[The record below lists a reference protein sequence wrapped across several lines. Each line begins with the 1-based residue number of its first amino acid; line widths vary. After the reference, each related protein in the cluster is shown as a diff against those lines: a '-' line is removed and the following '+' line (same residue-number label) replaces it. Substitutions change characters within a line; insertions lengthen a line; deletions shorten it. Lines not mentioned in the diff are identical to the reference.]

1 MILVKPDLSF
11 RGNLLIHPF
20 LSFRIFA
27 LKKCGPNSAGFSMC
41 KNRDASV
48 STRIFVETSPISP
61 PQSLALIFMCVF
73 SLWGT
78 IRHTIY
84 VFLTWGLN
92 FNHFNQWHFH
102 QPSVMVPYYSHT
114 TSHKNLFKIWE
125 FLWEAHH
132 FWGSHYPGQLADFFP
147 LRSSMPVPKRQNGNK
162 PCRWS
167 AASDHRMDH
176 R

>member
-48 STRIFVETSPISP
+48 STRICVAKIAIANISNISTSISR
-61 PQSLALIFMCVF
+61 FDFYVCVF
-73 SLWGT
+73 TLGD
-78 IRHTIY
+78 HTSY
-84 VFLTWGLN
+84 YLCVCKTWGLN

-102 QPSVMVPYYSHT
+102 QPPVMVPYYSHT

-125 FLWEAHH
+125 FLWESSP
-132 FWGSHYPGQLADFFP
+132 FLGVPILPGSTGRFFV
-147 LRSSMPVPKRQNGNK
+147 R
-162 PCRWS
+162 
-167 AASDHRMDH
+167 
-176 R
+176 